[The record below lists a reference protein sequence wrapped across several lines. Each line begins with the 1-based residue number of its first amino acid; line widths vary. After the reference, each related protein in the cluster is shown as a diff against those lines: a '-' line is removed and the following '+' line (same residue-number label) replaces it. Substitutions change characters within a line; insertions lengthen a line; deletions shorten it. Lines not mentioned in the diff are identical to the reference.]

1 VSSHLWLICPL
12 SFVTHVVCL
21 VMYRAIR
28 DGIRTWWSC
37 RLWHHSW
44 AGDLFVT
51 HHVTATHPLQHTAI
65 HCNTLQ
71 HTATHCNTL
80 QHTATNLS
88 RWLVRD
94 SWYVF
99 SFVAH
104 VSSHSSLIMCLLIP
118 HSYVI
123 SFVTHMSSRSWLIYL
138 YSWLM
143 CLLAHHSWYVF
154 SFVTHVSS
162 HSWLIVFSLI
172 CDSYCVVAFM
182 TPWCAFSFV
191 THHMSFHSWLVTHH
205 LFPHSWIMR
214 DSPLS
219 QPDRR
224 ERFDTSHSW
233 LLLRLLIRDSWC
245 VFSFVTHTFVTQL
258 SLNQML
264 MIDEKDS
271 KHLIRDSYCVFSFVT
286 HGVSSH
292 SWLIHSWLN
301 SLSTRCSWSTTKI
314 SSISFVTHDASSHS
328 WLIVCLFI
336 RDSYVFSFV
345 TDIFSFVTHFSLLQM
360 LMIDDKDLKHLI
372 PMSLVGATFS
382 RYFFFPVLE
391 KKRFFF
397 PPVHMCCSFFLLS
410 RQTEICWRLNVISS
424 SRQIVN
430 ISNTKLKIFYFVA
443 FLFRLQTRRKKRKT
457 FRAKKKLLKMC
468 WKHVRYFFYVFS
480 QIRQVVKISNHTLKM
495 KFCCTNV
502 RVWKRPSLK

>member
-1 VSSHLWLICPL
+1 MSSHLWLICPL

-162 HSWLIVFSLI
+162 HSWL
-172 CDSYCVVAFM
+172 
-182 TPWCAFSFV
+182 
-191 THHMSFHSWLVTHH
+191 
-205 LFPHSWIMR
+205 
-214 DSPLS
+214 
-219 QPDRR
+219 
-224 ERFDTSHSW
+224 
-233 LLLRLLIRDSWC
+233 
-245 VFSFVTHTFVTQL
+245 
-258 SLNQML
+258 
-264 MIDEKDS
+264 
-271 KHLIRDSYCVFSFVT
+271 
-286 HGVSSH
+286 
-292 SWLIHSWLN
+292 
-301 SLSTRCSWSTTKI
+301 
-314 SSISFVTHDASSHS
+314 
-328 WLIVCLFI
+328 
-336 RDSYVFSFV
+336 
-345 TDIFSFVTHFSLLQM
+345 
-360 LMIDDKDLKHLI
+360 
-372 PMSLVGATFS
+372 
-382 RYFFFPVLE
+382 
-391 KKRFFF
+391 
-397 PPVHMCCSFFLLS
+397 
-410 RQTEICWRLNVISS
+410 
-424 SRQIVN
+424 
-430 ISNTKLKIFYFVA
+430 
-443 FLFRLQTRRKKRKT
+443 
-457 FRAKKKLLKMC
+457 
-468 WKHVRYFFYVFS
+468 
-480 QIRQVVKISNHTLKM
+480 
-495 KFCCTNV
+495 
-502 RVWKRPSLK
+502 